1 VYPNIGSDPQPS
13 YIPNDVLIITFHDG
27 PTGDNLTD
35 DKLAYL
41 DAHNLHADF
50 FLNTDNFCDISTGT
64 GPAACIA
71 ELVDI
76 LKLHNPTNHT
86 EHHADLENA
95 GNSPMYPCPNASCV
109 DSELS
114 NVESVINTVSMGA
127 RPHLTRIRPPYGSY
141 VSGSAAA
148 AEIEKYGVALGEN
161 IDPGDWA
168 LTNPTGAEVANALTA
183 IIKTP
188 TDSSHSWG
196 VVGFHVFVQGTTDAL
211 PLLFDPVNGYIVK
224 NGFRLGSIEDVVCW
238 KFGMHSWDIIN
249 QLNPGAGRGPN

>member
-1 VYPNIGSDPQPS
+1 MYPSTGSEPQPS
-13 YIPNDVLIITFHDG
+13 YIPNDVLVVTFHDG
-27 PTGDNLTD
+27 PTGDHLTD
-35 DKLAYL
+35 DKLSYL

-64 GPAACIA
+64 GPAACIS

-95 GNSPMYPCPNASCV
+95 GNMPACTNAACV

-114 NVESVINTVSMGA
+114 NVESVIDTVSMGG
-127 RPHLTRIRPPYGSY
+127 RTHLTRIRPPFGSY
-141 VSGSAAA
+141 NPGSSASMVIA
-148 AEIEKYGVALGEN
+148 KYGVALGEN

-168 LTNPTGAEVANALTA
+168 LTNPMGVDVANAL
-183 IIKTP
+183 ISLIKTP
-188 TDSSHSWG
+188 SDSSHSWG
-196 VVGFHVFVQGTTDAL
+196 VIGFHVFVQGTTDAL
-211 PLLFDPVNGYIVK
+211 PILFDPANGYIVK

-238 KFGMHSWDIIN
+238 KYGMHSWDIVN